1 MVEHADRSTNEKIL
15 MEGLKVTGDLVLAG
29 VTKPSCGGKL
39 FASLL
44 RELAENRINMPLFI
58 GGEAEGGMPFTCCVA
73 ASDKER
79 FEALKDL
86 IPDLRAC
93 MEVSAPANL
102 LSLFPHRFNLKALG
116 LSLMALGNAQIPLR
130 GFCSSLSALTFITDH
145 TELDPASA
153 ALEGCFGLAAELPR
167 VRC

>member
-1 MVEHADRSTNEKIL
+1 
-15 MEGLKVTGDLVLAG
+15 MEGLKVTGGLVLAG
-29 VTKPSCGGKL
+29 VANPSCGGKL
-39 FASLL
+39 YTSLL
-44 RELAENRINMPLFI
+44 RELGENRMNMSLFI

-93 MEVSAPANL
+93 MEVSAPIDL
-102 LSLFPHRFNLKALG
+102 LSLFPHRFNLKVLG
-116 LSLMALGNAQIPLR
+116 LSMMALGNAQIPLH
-130 GFCSSLSALTFITDH
+130 GFCSSLSALTFITDDAD
-145 TELDPASA
+145 LDQASA
-153 ALEGCFGLAAELPR
+153 ALEGCFGLAAEPLR